1 MDNNDSFNPKEQI
14 EYAILKIDDEESN
27 HTYRLEQELLELVKS
42 GDIEGVRKYKNAF
55 PDYPK
60 LLDYREKKN
69 EEYMAVI
76 TIALVA
82 RAAIEVGL
90 TSRESFQASDLFL
103 KKVTNAKDTYEI
115 KEIRFQA
122 IETYTLMVKEKTHNT
137 KATLHVKDC
146 KQFIANNI
154 FKKISTKDVALELN
168 MNQIYLERIFREEEG
183 ISISQYILNEKMV
196 KAKNLLKYSD
206 KSISDISNY
215 LGYTSQ
221 SRFGELFRK
230 KVGLTPKQYRVNN
243 KLSDF

>member
-1 MDNNDSFNPKEQI
+1 MDNNDSFNPGEQI
-14 EYAILKIDDEESN
+14 EYAILKIDDDESN

-60 LLDYREKKN
+60 LLGYREKKN

-76 TIALVA
+76 TIALTA

-90 TSRESFQASDLFL
+90 TSKESFQVSDLFL
-103 KKVTNAKDTYEI
+103 KKVANAKNTYEI
-115 KEIRFQA
+115 MEIRFQA

-154 FKKISTKDVALELN
+154 FRKISTKDVALEPEHEPDL
-168 MNQIYLERIFREEEG
+168 
-183 ISISQYILNEKMV
+183 
-196 KAKNLLKYSD
+196 
-206 KSISDISNY
+206 
-215 LGYTSQ
+215 
-221 SRFGELFRK
+221 
-230 KVGLTPKQYRVNN
+230 P
-243 KLSDF
+243 

>member
-1 MDNNDSFNPKEQI
+1 MDNNDSFNPGEQI
-14 EYAILKIDDEESN
+14 EYAILKIDDDESN

-42 GDIEGVRKYKNAF
+42 GDIEGVRKYKNSF

-60 LLDYREKKN
+60 LLGYREKKN

-76 TIALVA
+76 TIALTA

-90 TSRESFQASDLFL
+90 TSKESFQVSDLFL
-103 KKVTNAKDTYEI
+103 KKVANAKDTYEI
-115 KEIRFQA
+115 MEIRFQA

-154 FKKISTKDVALELN
+154 FRKISTKDVALELN

-221 SRFGELFRK
+221 SRFGEQFRK